1 VKLVSPEEAEA
12 AFYKAIEQADVIA
25 MMSVWAEDEEV
36 ICVHPGGK
44 RLLGVDAVRESWRQI
59 FAAGPRMRFRLLQVY
74 AHTSRVLSIRNL
86 YERISVG
93 SDLRQHLVLA
103 TNVYILGPSGWR
115 MLMHHAS
122 PLPPDAAVPEAPLGT
137 IH

>member
-1 VKLVSPEEAEA
+1 MKFNSPEAAEA

-25 MMSVWAEDEEV
+25 MMAVWAEDEEV
-36 ICVHPGGK
+36 ICVHPGGE
-44 RLLGVDAVRESWRQI
+44 RLIGVEAVRESWRRI
-59 FAAGPRMRFRLLQVY
+59 FAGGPRMRFSLLEVRSHASRLV
-74 AHTSRVLSIRNL
+74 SIRNL

-93 SDLRQHLVLA
+93 TDPRQHLALA
-103 TNVYILGPSGWR
+103 TNVYVLGASGWH

-122 PLPPDAAVPEAPLGT
+122 PLPADATLPEVPVGT

>member
-1 VKLVSPEEAEA
+1 MKFHSPEEAEA

-36 ICVHPGGK
+36 ICVHPGGQ
-44 RLLGVDAVRESWRQI
+44 RVIGVDAVRESWRQI
-59 FAAGPRMRFRLLQVY
+59 FASGPRMRFGLLQVR
-74 AHTSRVLSIRNL
+74 AHTSRLISIRNL
-86 YERISVG
+86 YERISIG
-93 SDLRQHLVLA
+93 TDLRQHLVLA
-103 TNVYILGPSGWR
+103 TNVYILGTAGWR

-122 PLPPDAAVPEAPLGT
+122 ALPADAVVPETPVGT

>member
-25 MMSVWAEDEEV
+25 MMSVWAEDEEI
-36 ICVHPGGK
+36 ICVHPGRQ

-59 FAAGPRMRFRLLQVY
+59 FAAGARMRVSLLQVY
-74 AHTSRVLSIRNL
+74 SHTSRLLSIRNL

-93 SDLRQHLVLA
+93 TDPRQHLVLA

-115 MLMHHAS
+115 MLIHHAS
-122 PLPPDAAVPEAPLGT
+122 PLPPDTAVPEAPVGT

>member
-1 VKLVSPEEAEA
+1 MKFTTPEQAEA

-25 MMSVWAEDEEV
+25 MMAVWSEDEEV
-36 ICVHPGGK
+36 ICVHPGGQ

-59 FAAGPRMRFRLLQVY
+59 FASGPRMRFSLQQVRSHAGRLV
-74 AHTSRVLSIRNL
+74 SIHSL
-86 YERISVG
+86 YERITVG
-93 SDLRQHLVLA
+93 ADPRQHLVLA
-103 TNVYILGPSGWR
+103 TNVYILGASGWR

-122 PLPPDAAVPEAPLGT
+122 PLPADAVVPETAVGT